1 MQAVRGAQEV
11 ESEVRVGDELR
22 HGAALAM
29 APRASTGAVTGA
41 DFILRTILLLC
52 SLDSAL

>member
-41 DFILRTILLLC
+41 DFILRTFLLLC